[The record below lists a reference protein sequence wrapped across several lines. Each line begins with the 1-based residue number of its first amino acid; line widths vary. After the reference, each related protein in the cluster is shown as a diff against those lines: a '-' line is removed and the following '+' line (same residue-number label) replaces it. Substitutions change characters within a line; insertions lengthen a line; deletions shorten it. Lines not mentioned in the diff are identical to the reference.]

1 MSWVKI
7 AEKSPATG
15 QNWIVTTTHEG
26 LNLLNLMPT
35 PQIVSELH
43 SRRNMRE
50 LRRLFAHAVSNS
62 AVALEG
68 VRLLSDKDRIYM
80 ATRRVAPDWYDLL
93 VKERNCK

>member
-26 LNLLNLMPT
+26 LNLENLMPT

-43 SRRNMRE
+43 SSRNMRE
-50 LRRLFAHAVSNS
+50 LRRLFTRAVDNS
-62 AVALEG
+62 AIALKG
-68 VRLLSDKDRIYM
+68 VRQLCDQDRIYM
-80 ATRRVAPDWYDLL
+80 ATRRVAPGWYDLL